1 MLVDIGIGSTDS
13 GTQVYPTVKLG
24 HNEHS
29 VITNRFIS
37 QIVYFSAQI
46 NLVITNNNERSL
58 AVR

>member
-1 MLVDIGIGSTDS
+1 MVVDIGIGSAES

-29 VITNRFIS
+29 VITNRFLS

-46 NLVITNNNERSL
+46 NFVLTNKNGRYL